1 MLEPWEK
8 VSLRESSSSY
18 FLPDHVCYNFL
29 SVLMLGLFFSLVITG
44 LFKYLP
50 HHLNVMCR
58 RAMYYLFGQ
67 EGDPRQ
73 WFGIGKGV
81 ENGVR
86 ELLKESQLLGSPI
99 EN

>member
-1 MLEPWEK
+1 MLA
-8 VSLRESSSSY
+8 
-18 FLPDHVCYNFL
+18 
-29 SVLMLGLFFSLVITG
+29 LFFFLVITG

-73 WFGIGKGV
+73 WFGIGKGIG
-81 ENGVR
+81 NCVR
-86 ELLKESQLLGSPI
+86 DLLKESRLLGSPI
-99 EN
+99 GN

>member
-1 MLEPWEK
+1 MLA
-8 VSLRESSSSY
+8 
-18 FLPDHVCYNFL
+18 
-29 SVLMLGLFFSLVITG
+29 LFFFLVITG

-73 WFGIGKGV
+73 WFGIGKGIG
-81 ENGVR
+81 NCVR
-86 ELLKESQLLGSPI
+86 DLPKDSRLLGSPI
-99 EN
+99 GN